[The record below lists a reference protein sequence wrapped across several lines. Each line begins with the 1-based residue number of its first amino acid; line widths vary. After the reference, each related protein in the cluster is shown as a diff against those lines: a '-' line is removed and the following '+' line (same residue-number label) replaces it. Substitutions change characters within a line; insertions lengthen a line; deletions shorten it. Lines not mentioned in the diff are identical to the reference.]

1 MSESHTTP
9 TESHV
14 DRIVAAVAALPNGE
28 TAPHRVAGVAAG
40 ALSPRG
46 GERGASRLASGVEFT
61 LRGREIGHVHAG
73 ETLDLNYP
81 RVTQDALIAADWTG
95 PHHRFSGS
103 GWTTLRVANESDVDR
118 AVWLA
123 TLSHLWHARALA
135 RRFDD
140 VVVPPIE
147 RALDRTAA
155 PDAVRR
161 LFRR

>member
-14 DRIVAAVAALPNGE
+14 DRIVATVAALPNVE
-28 TAPHRVAGVAAG
+28 TAPHRVPGVAAG

-73 ETLDLNYP
+73 ETLDVNYP
-81 RVTQDALIAADWTG
+81 RVTQDALIAADCTG

-118 AVWLA
+118 AVRLV

-135 RRFDD
+135 RRFGD

-147 RALDRTAA
+147 RA